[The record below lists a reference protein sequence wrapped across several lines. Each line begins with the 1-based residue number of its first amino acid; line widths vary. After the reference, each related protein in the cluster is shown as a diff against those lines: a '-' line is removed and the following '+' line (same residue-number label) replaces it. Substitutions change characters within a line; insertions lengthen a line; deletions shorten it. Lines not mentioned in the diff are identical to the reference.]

1 MNQSEDL
8 ELKLQKIKLAIEEVK
23 ELRSEPDEIKQMKL
37 NKLLTIKEAIKVK
50 GRKLKIELEAA

>member
-8 ELKLQKIKLAIEEVK
+8 ELKLQKVKLAIEEVK
-23 ELRSEPDEIKQMKL
+23 ELRSESDKIKQMKIDT
-37 NKLLTIKEAIKVK
+37 LLTIKEAIKIK